1 MNEGNKP
8 RYLADLRRLLRRIYK
23 TARIGNK
30 ITGFIV
36 QKLKEKQI
44 FSRKNDNLS
53 QSLIKREFSHFSK
66 PTILRGKLRL
76 QIIAKRREYGIKT
89 INRILRLL

>member
-1 MNEGNKP
+1 MDEGNKL

-23 TARIGNK
+23 IARIGNK

-53 QSLIKREFSHFSK
+53 QSLIKQEFSHFSK
-66 PTILRGKLRL
+66 LTILRGKPRL
-76 QIIAKRREYGIKT
+76 
-89 INRILRLL
+89 

>member
-53 QSLIKREFSHFSK
+53 QSLIKREFSHLSK
-66 PTILRGKLRL
+66 PTILRGKPRL

>member
-1 MNEGNKP
+1 MDEGNKL
-8 RYLADLRRLLRRIYK
+8 RYFADLRRLLRRIYK
-23 TARIGNK
+23 IARIGNK

-66 PTILRGKLRL
+66 LTILRGKPKL
-76 QIIAKRREYGIKT
+76 QIIAKKEEIWD
-89 INRILRLL
+89 